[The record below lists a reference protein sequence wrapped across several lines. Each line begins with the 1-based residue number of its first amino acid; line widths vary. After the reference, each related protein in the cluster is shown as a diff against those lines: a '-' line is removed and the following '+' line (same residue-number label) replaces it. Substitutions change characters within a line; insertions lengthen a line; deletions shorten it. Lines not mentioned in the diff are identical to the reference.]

1 MLAALAQALEERDA
15 YSGGHSLRVTELAE
29 IVARRLGWDDG
40 RLAGLRLGGLLH
52 DVGKLTLPRSLLRK
66 AGPLDARELALVR
79 LHPVV
84 GARIVAPI
92 LRGKGPL
99 DCVLYHHEHWD
110 GRGYPLGRRGVRI
123 PEPARVLSVAD
134 AFDAMT
140 STRPYRAALSTDAA
154 LAELERCSGSQFD
167 PVVARAFTQAWDAGE
182 LPFAA
187 QPPAA

>member
-1 MLAALAQALEERDA
+1 MLAALTQALEERDA
-15 YSGGHSLRVTELAE
+15 YSGGHTLRVTELAT
-29 IVARRLGWDDG
+29 VLARRLGWDDG
-40 RLAGLRLGGLLH
+40 RLATLRLGGLLH

-66 AGPLDARELALVR
+66 PGPLSAREVALVR

-84 GARIVAPI
+84 GARIVSPI
-92 LRGKGPL
+92 LRRTGSL
-99 DCVLYHHEHWD
+99 HCVLYHHEHWD
-110 GRGYPLGRRGVRI
+110 GRGYPLGRRGAGI

-140 STRPYRAALSTDAA
+140 SSRPYRAALAPDAA

-167 PVVARAFTQAWDAGE
+167 PVVARTFTEAWYAGE

-187 QPPAA
+187 EPPAA